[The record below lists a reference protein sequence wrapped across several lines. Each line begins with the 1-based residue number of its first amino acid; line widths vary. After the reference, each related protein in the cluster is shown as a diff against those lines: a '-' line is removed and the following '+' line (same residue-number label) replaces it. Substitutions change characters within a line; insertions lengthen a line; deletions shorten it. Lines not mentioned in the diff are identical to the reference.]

1 MFRPSRSRSRCQTRP
16 VLLADTV
23 AVVHGAAVV
32 LMLTGAV
39 VALWR
44 PWVLWVHLPVSLAIL
59 AVNRTGAPC
68 PLTELELWL
77 RAEAGHAAY
86 GGGYLGHYV
95 LSPMGLDV
103 ASPSAQA
110 AIYTVA
116 VVPNAVAFGLLA
128 YRALRGRRPSPTHRV
143 LVDQPS

>member
-1 MFRPSRSRSRCQTRP
+1 
-16 VLLADTV
+16 
-23 AVVHGAAVV
+23 
-32 LMLTGAV
+32 V

-44 PWVLWVHLPVSLAIL
+44 PRVLWVHLPVSLAIL
-59 AVNRTGAPC
+59 AVNSAGTPC

-77 RAEAGHAAY
+77 RAEAGDAAY
-86 GGGYLGHYV
+86 EGGYLGHYV

-110 AIYTVA
+110 GIYTVA
-116 VVPNAVAFGLLA
+116 IVPNAVAFGLLA
-128 YRALRGRRPSPTHRV
+128 YQALRGRRPSPTHRV

>member
-1 MFRPSRSRSRCQTRP
+1 MRGPCRRRPRCQTDS

-39 VALWR
+39 IALWR
-44 PWVLWVHLPVSLAIL
+44 PRILWVHLPVSLAIL
-59 AVNRTGAPC
+59 AVNRAGAPC

-77 RAEAGHAAY
+77 RAEAGGTPY
-86 GGGYLGHYV
+86 EGGYLGHYV

-103 ASPSAQA
+103 ASSSAQA
-110 AIYTVA
+110 GIYTVA
-116 VVPNAVAFGLLA
+116 IVPNAVAFGLLA
-128 YRALRGRRPSPTHRV
+128 YRALRGRRPSPMRRV